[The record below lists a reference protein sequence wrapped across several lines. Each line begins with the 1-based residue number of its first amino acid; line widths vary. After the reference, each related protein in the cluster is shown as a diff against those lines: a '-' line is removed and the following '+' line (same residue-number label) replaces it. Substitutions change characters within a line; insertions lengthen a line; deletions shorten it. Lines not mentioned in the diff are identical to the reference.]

1 MEVSLMEDELDRII
15 SYFSLSP
22 EEKEKKLETVFSDS
36 VEYFARFRHI
46 MENGTPEEKKK
57 AAEKVMLLK
66 QTIEQE
72 TEKVA
77 EKTGMNMDQLTE
89 YANNPENYSE
99 KQWELIQ
106 KAKSQLAKDAAEVRL
121 LRESGDSKT
130 SGEGSP
136 KVKKKSPRKKGT
148 KPKGWISS

>member
-1 MEVSLMEDELDRII
+1 MEDELDRII
-15 SYFSLSP
+15 GYFSLST
-22 EEKEKKLETVFSDS
+22 EEKEEKLENVFSDS

-57 AAEKVMLLK
+57 ASEKVMLLK
-66 QTIEQE
+66 QIIEQE
-72 TEKVA
+72 TQKVA

-106 KAKSQLAKDAAEVRL
+106 KAKSQLAKDAAEANQSSK
-121 LRESGDSKT
+121 ESSSGGSNGT
-130 SGEGSP
+130 SSEIE
-136 KVKKKSPRKKGT
+136 KKKKGVRKKPK